1 MSRPRGM
8 AAGVLGVGID
18 IVEIDRMARVLER
31 WGDRFSNRVFTE
43 GERAYAGRLA
53 RPAQHLSARF
63 AGKEAVAKALGTG
76 FTADCRMSEIEIVT
90 DSLGRPEVRL
100 HGGTRQLADR
110 KGIGEILVSL
120 SHSRSTAVAQAVAV
134 GAIGKE
140 EE

>member
-1 MSRPRGM
+1 MSRVPETAG
-8 AAGVLGVGID
+8 GVLGVGID
-18 IVEIDRMARVLER
+18 IVEIGRMARVLER

-76 FTADCRMSEIEIVT
+76 FNNDCRMSEIEIVT
-90 DSLGRPEVRL
+90 NSLGRPEVRL
-100 HGGTRQLADR
+100 HGGTRRLADR
-110 KGIGEILVSL
+110 KGVGEILVSL

-134 GAIGKE
+134 GAVRKE

>member
-1 MSRPRGM
+1 MSPHRRT
-8 AAGVLGVGID
+8 AGVVLGFGVD
-18 IVEIDRMARVLER
+18 IVEIDRVARALER

-76 FTADCRMSEIEIVT
+76 FSSDCRMSEIEIVT

-100 HGGTRQLADR
+100 HGGTRRLADR

-134 GAIGKE
+134 GAVWE
-140 EE
+140 EEE